1 MTDREKQMIASYLPN
16 PPDEDRTVNEYFV
29 LDTGGRVRKVYI
41 TDIFPSGDIHD
52 DRSTYGVCESSTGR
66 RVDAGYGSIFH
77 GFRMGRM
84 YDNRED
90 CRNMTHEMYDG
101 WERLRELQ
109 RKEAQDA
116 KI

>member
-1 MTDREKQMIASYLPN
+1 MTDRERQMIASYLPN
-16 PPDEDRTVNEYFV
+16 PPDEDRTANEYFV
-29 LDTGGRVRKVYI
+29 LDTGGPYNDI
-41 TDIFPSGDIHD
+41 T
-52 DRSTYGVCESSTGR
+52 TYGVYESSTGR
-66 RVDAGYGSIFH
+66 RVDAGYGSQFV

-109 RKEAQDA
+109 KKEAEDA
-116 KI
+116 KNI